1 MIQRTLVLLKPDA
14 VQRAVVGEIIHRF
27 ERAGIKIV
35 GMKMVFTDKEL
46 ALKHYDEDIERRHG
60 ATIRQQLADYIIE
73 SPVIAMVLEGVEVV
87 SNVRKLVGDTFP
99 DKAMPGTIRGDFSH
113 VSRDYANKKQD
124 AIRNLI
130 HASSSPED
138 AEREIKLW
146 FRDDEIHS
154 YSTVHDVHT
163 M

>member
-14 VQRAVVGEIIHRF
+14 IQRAVVGEIIHRF

-46 ALKHYDEDIERRHG
+46 ALKHYDEDIEKRHG
-60 ATIRQQLADYIIE
+60 AAIRQQLVDYIVE

-113 VSRDYANKKQD
+113 VSKDYANKKQD

-130 HASSSPED
+130 HASSSLED